1 MHTPSPA
8 DELADIRAEIARLK
22 LREQRLR
29 NGFILRPETGIH
41 GRWTRVEVT
50 MTQKSRFDPSLLPE
64 VIRSD
69 PAYLRHVVS
78 HIVRCFPAYPAPAPR
93 AGWPIHRG
101 QTAAH

>member
-1 MHTPSPA
+1 MHALSPA

-29 NGFILRPETGIH
+29 DGFILHPGIGAN

-50 MTQKSRFDPSLLPE
+50 MTQKSRFDPALLPA

-69 PAYLRHVVS
+69 PAYFRQSVS
-78 HIVRCFPAYPAPAPR
+78 HIVCCFPAQPAPAPR

-101 QTAAH
+101 QALPH